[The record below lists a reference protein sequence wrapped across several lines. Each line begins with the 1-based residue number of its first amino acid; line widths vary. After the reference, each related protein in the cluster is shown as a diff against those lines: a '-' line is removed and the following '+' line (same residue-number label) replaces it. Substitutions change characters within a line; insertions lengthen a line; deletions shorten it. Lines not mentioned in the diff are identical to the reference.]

1 MNCIFHQTVQAQTE
15 PLLPPDGGGRRSK
28 EEHGD
33 KVRFEHVQLGQ
44 RKEKPGGA
52 ECQRQH
58 QTATEGGVGVGEQH
72 QIKFLLYLL

>member
-44 RKEKPGGA
+44 RKEKPGGQSA
-52 ECQRQH
+52 RGSTKLPLRE
-58 QTATEGGVGVGEQH
+58 V
-72 QIKFLLYLL
+72 